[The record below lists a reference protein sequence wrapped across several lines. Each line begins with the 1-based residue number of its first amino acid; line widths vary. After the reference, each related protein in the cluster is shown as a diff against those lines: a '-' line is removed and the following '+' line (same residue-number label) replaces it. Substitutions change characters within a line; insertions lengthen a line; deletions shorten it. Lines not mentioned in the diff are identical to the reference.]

1 MTEPLYIGVDCGGTK
16 LRAAASD
23 AEGKI
28 AAELAVP
35 TNEAESG
42 KDGLA
47 AAIRSLVA
55 DLVGSIG
62 AARGPIAGIG
72 VGLPFVCHGG
82 KAYLNRNVGR
92 LDPGRLES
100 DLARDWGAPVSLLND
115 VKCAALGE
123 AWAGAGR
130 GVDPFIFVNVG
141 TGLAA
146 AVYSGGRVLE
156 GAHGAAGEIG
166 YWVIDPASQTGFS
179 EEFGPLEEAMSGVG
193 LTGAYARAA
202 GDQGSG
208 SGGGANMNGD
218 GTVIV
223 SAEEVFLR
231 ALRGDPKAAAVVET
245 GLASFLPA
253 LANMAILV
261 DPELIVF
268 GGGVSRSLARYAG
281 RIEAYVNRMGPFPR
295 RIVFSPLGGKA
306 GIIGATR
313 LAVRIAEG
321 GQRKR

>member
-1 MTEPLYIGVDCGGTK
+1 MTEPLYIGVDCGGTR

-23 AEGKI
+23 IEGRT

-35 TNEAESG
+35 TKQAGSG
-42 KDGLA
+42 KGDLA

-82 KAYLNRNVGR
+82 KVYLNRNVGG

-100 DLARDWGAPVSLLND
+100 ELARDWGAPVALLND

-130 GVDPFIFVNVG
+130 DADPFIYVNVG

-156 GAHGAAGEIG
+156 GAHGASGEIG
-166 YWVIDPASQTGFS
+166 YWIIDPAGQTGFS
-179 EEFGPLEEAMSGVG
+179 EDFGPLEEAMSGVG
-193 LTGAYARAA
+193 LSGAYARGAA
-202 GDQGSG
+202 
-208 SGGGANMNGD
+208 D
-218 GTVIV
+218 GEE
-223 SAEEVFLR
+223 SASVEEIFRR
-231 ALRGDPKAAAVVET
+231 ALRGEPKAAAVVET
-245 GLASFLPA
+245 AFASFLPA
-253 LANMAILV
+253 LTNMAILI
-261 DPELIVF
+261 DPELIIL

-313 LAVRIAEG
+313 LAVRIADG
-321 GQRKR
+321 SAAGRRVR